1 MSYEMILLDKSEGI
15 GTITLNRPEVLNAMN
30 STLFREMDE
39 AVSELENDDD
49 IESIIFTGAGER
61 AFTAGADIHEM
72 TRNADSQKTAT
83 ESSIQPDPKRSEY
96 SWHIGSC
103 TKPTIGALN
112 GLVYGGGAVLASS
125 LDIRVGCE
133 RTSFRFLAAAYGRV
147 NATWSLPMQVGWPKA
162 KELLFTTRVVESEEA
177 LQIGLLNHLVHSSDL
192 MDKAREIGKLIAG
205 NDSRM
210 VQGIK
215 ALLVEDVGSRWRDHY
230 DNEHAALSGD
240 LQPTP
245 ILEGFKPF
253 IDRKG
258 RKAE

>member
-39 AVSELENDDD
+39 AVSELEEDAD

-72 TRNADSQKTAT
+72 TRNADSQSAGE
-83 ESSIQPDPKRSEY
+83 ESSNQPDPKRSEY

-103 TKPTIGALN
+103 KKPTIGALN

-177 LQIGLLNHLVHSSDL
+177 LQIGLLNHLVHSDDL
-192 MDKAREIGKLIAG
+192 MEKAREIGRLIAG
-205 NDSRM
+205 NDARM

-215 ALLVEDVGSRWRDHY
+215 RLMIDNVGTPWRDMHA
-230 DNEHAALSGD
+230 NEYIAVSENLA
-240 LQPTP
+240 PPP
-245 ILEGFKPF
+245 IAEGFSEFLEK
-253 IDRKG
+253 K
-258 RKAE
+258 